1 MCEHTFLSKSAGRG
15 HEAVTM
21 NDPDI
26 SGLAARICRDGGNA
40 WGVLVEARK
49 RKRAGQDVLI
59 LSIGEDANATS
70 PTHVAEAGVASIRD
84 GRHHYTGVAGEP
96 EFREAVARHHTRIT
110 GQAAGAANVCSFAG
124 AQNGIFSVALCLVEQ
139 GDEVIVVEPYYS
151 TYPATFTAGG
161 ADMVVIQARAENRF
175 EPDINEIE
183 SAVTAKTR
191 AIVLNSPNNP
201 TGAVYSAELMQQ
213 VVELSRKHGFWIISD
228 EVYSDFVFDG
238 VHVSPGKYCDV
249 EERCVVVSSLSKSHR
264 MSGWRSGWAVGSTE
278 ITNVFEE
285 LNLAMTYGLPGFV
298 QDAAIAAIDGP
309 QDDSREMVRGYGERA
324 GLLVSALEEIPG
336 ISTIAPRAGMYVMVD
351 TSEVADSADA
361 FAWALMN
368 QHNVSILPCSAF
380 GSNVDNFLRMSL
392 CASMDDLYRA
402 CNAIGDTA
410 RTYTKSG

>member
-1 MCEHTFLSKSAGRG
+1 MCEHTVFREPPGDG
-15 HEAVTM
+15 HETVTM
-21 NDPDI
+21 KDPDI
-26 SGLAARICRDGGNA
+26 SGLAARICRGGGNA

-49 RKRAGQDVLI
+49 RKREGQDVLI

-70 PTHVAEAGVASIRD
+70 PAHIADAGVASIQS

-96 EFREAVARHHTRIT
+96 EFREAVARHHTKIT
-110 GQAAGAANVCSFAG
+110 GQAAAAANVCSFLG
-124 AQNGIFSVALCLVEQ
+124 AQNGIFSVALCLVER
-139 GDEVIVVEPYYS
+139 GDEVIVIEPYYS
-151 TYPATFTAGG
+151 TYPATFTA
-161 ADMVVIQARAENRF
+161 F
-175 EPDINEIE
+175 EPDIDEIE
-183 SAVTAKTR
+183 KAITAKTR

-201 TGAVYSAELMQQ
+201 TGAVYSAELMRR
-213 VVELSRKHGFWIISD
+213 VVELSRQHGIWIISD

-238 VHVSPGKYCDV
+238 VHVSPGRYCDI

-264 MSGWRSGWAVGSTE
+264 MGGWRAGWAVGSTE

-324 GLLVSALEEIPG
+324 GLLVKALEDIPG

-351 TSEVADSADA
+351 TSDVADSADA

-380 GSNVDNFLRMSL
+380 GSNVDDFLRMSL

-402 CNAIGDTA
+402 CEAIRETA
-410 RTYTKSG
+410 SVYTKSE